1 MSVFGM
7 KGGCEGVRNFSWFSC
22 EKDAGS
28 RIQDTECG
36 RAMSY
41 NHCLRTFDKRKKRDN
56 FNKTK

>member
-1 MSVFGM
+1 MFGTSL
-7 KGGCEGVRNFSWFSC
+7 GYLVRRMQ
-22 EKDAGS
+22 DPGS
-28 RIQDTECG
+28 RIQDTEYS